1 MRHRAEKRRPCRSP
15 SQSGTTAGS
24 EGRQLNSWIL
34 LIICKL
40 EQLGIPR
47 IRPGGRMGVEGR
59 LARLL
64 GTTGPPP
71 QEEGLVS
78 PANPEGLV
86 LFSSQ
91 QQEAAESSKL
101 VGQSTFARKTHFCTT
116 WFCELG
122 KFIQLLWAAVSSSN

>member
-1 MRHRAEKRRPCRSP
+1 
-15 SQSGTTAGS
+15 
-24 EGRQLNSWIL
+24 
-34 LIICKL
+34 
-40 EQLGIPR
+40 
-47 IRPGGRMGVEGR
+47 MGVEGR

-64 GTTGPPP
+64 GTTSPPP

-78 PANPEGLV
+78 PANPEGLA
-86 LFSSQ
+86 LFSSH

-101 VGQSTFARKTHFCTT
+101 VGPSTFARKAHFCST